1 MATYCG
7 CGPWSKLFAIRVQYW
22 DMYFER
28 SMMASARAQDLEEAL
43 DGVEASPRDLV
54 RGGSN
59 SGRGDVEFVKTF
71 EFGPSLTTEANVNK
85 YEGLKWFDEGRARA
99 PKGES
104 MLRPEVGE
112 AVVFRDFFICG
123 LCMPTVRLVREVLED
138 FSV

>member
-1 MATYCG
+1 VALDG
-7 CGPWSKLFAIRVQYW
+7 
-22 DMYFER
+22 ER
-28 SMMASARAQDLEEAL
+28 EGLRLAL

-54 RGGSN
+54 GGGSN
-59 SGRGDVEFVKTF
+59 SGRGDVEFAKTF

-85 YEGLKWFDEGRARA
+85 YEGLKWFTEGWARA
-99 PKGES
+99 PKGKS

-112 AVVFRDFFICG
+112 AVVFHDFFICG